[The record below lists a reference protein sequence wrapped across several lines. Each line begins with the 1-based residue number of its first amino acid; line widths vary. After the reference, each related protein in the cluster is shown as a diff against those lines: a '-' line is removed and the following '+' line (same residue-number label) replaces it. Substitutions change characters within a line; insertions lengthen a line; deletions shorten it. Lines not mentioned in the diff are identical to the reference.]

1 MIFRPNRWS
10 MKARPGRRQTCRN
23 SPKPAGSISI
33 SISRMKRMAD
43 PGDVVTVDFVGATGT
58 KRRPAVVVS
67 STLYHQHRPDLI
79 LGVLTSQVS
88 RATTP
93 LDYVL
98 ADWASAGLRQP
109 SAFRAYFGM
118 ATPAAVRVIGHLSA
132 RDWEGIQ
139 ACLIQAFAFPDLAT
153 P

>member
-1 MIFRPNRWS
+1 
-10 MKARPGRRQTCRN
+10 
-23 SPKPAGSISI
+23 
-33 SISRMKRMAD
+33 MAD

-67 STLYHQHRPDLI
+67 SALYHQHRPDLV

-93 LDYVL
+93 LDYL
-98 ADWASAGLRQP
+98 LQDWASAGLRQP

-132 RDWEGIQ
+132 RDWARSPGVCDPGVRLSRLSDTMSR
-139 ACLIQAFAFPDLAT
+139 ALPMLSAMSLHS
-153 P
+153 

>member
-1 MIFRPNRWS
+1 MEVRVLGGSSEQAHANRVRVFPEI
-10 MKARPGRRQTCRN
+10 A
-23 SPKPAGSISI
+23 
-33 SISRMKRMAD
+33 
-43 PGDVVTVDFVGATGT
+43 
-58 KRRPAVVVS
+58 
-67 STLYHQHRPDLI
+67 

-118 ATPAAVRVIGHLSA
+118 ATPAAVRVIGHLST

-139 ACLIQAFAFPDLAT
+139 ACLIQAFAFPDVAT
-153 P
+153 S